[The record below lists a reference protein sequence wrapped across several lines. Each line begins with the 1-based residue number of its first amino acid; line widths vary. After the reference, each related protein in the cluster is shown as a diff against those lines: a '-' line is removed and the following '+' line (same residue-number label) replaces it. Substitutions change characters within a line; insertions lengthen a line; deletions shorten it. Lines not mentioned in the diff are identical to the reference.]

1 MKLAEVE
8 NRDLSLISEL
18 LKIWEASVRITH
30 SFLSEAEIKNIA
42 EYLPHALNSVP
53 HLIAALNMENNP
65 VGFMGIEGRKLEM
78 LFISPEEM
86 GKGIG
91 RQLILWAMENYAV
104 NEVDVNEQNPQAR
117 GFYEHMGFHVFARSE
132 TDGQGNPYP
141 ILHMRYVQDSGRRMI
156 RQANNTQE
164 GI

>member
-1 MKLAEVE
+1 MKIAEAK

-18 LKIWEASVRITH
+18 LKIWEASVRKTH

-53 HLIAALNMENNP
+53 HLITALNMENNP

-86 GKGIG
+86 CKTD
-91 RQLILWAMENYAV
+91 
-104 NEVDVNEQNPQAR
+104 NER
-117 GFYEHMGFHVFARSE
+117 HR
-132 TDGQGNPYP
+132 
-141 ILHMRYVQDSGRRMI
+141 
-156 RQANNTQE
+156 
-164 GI
+164 

>member
-1 MKLAEVE
+1 
-8 NRDLSLISEL
+8 
-18 LKIWEASVRITH
+18 
-30 SFLSEAEIKNIA
+30 
-42 EYLPHALNSVP
+42 
-53 HLIAALNMENNP
+53 
-65 VGFMGIEGRKLEM
+65 MGIEGRKLEM

-117 GFYEHMGFHVFARSE
+117 GFYEHMGFHVFERSE

-141 ILHMRYVQDSGRRMI
+141 ILHMRYVQDSGRCMI